1 MFVTVTK
8 GEMSSHF
15 SSLWGRFK
23 PKNFLKILVECVGQF
38 RYGPLFHDMHIA
50 TFSSKS
56 KLSVQFTFR
65 RTVGQMVKKVFDPLS
80 L

>member
-8 GEMSSHF
+8 GEISSHF

-23 PKNFLKILVECVGQF
+23 PKNFLKILVKCVGQF

-50 TFSSKS
+50 TFFFKI
-56 KLSVQFTFR
+56 Q
-65 RTVGQMVKKVFDPLS
+65 VKCTIYIQTHCRSNGEKGV
-80 L
+80 